1 MNILRAIVFG
11 GLVCALAACTP
22 SQPGANFLPTNA
34 TQNAGLRQ
42 AHPADNGAGGP
53 VAHPLDNGSGG
64 PVGHPAT
71 DNGAG
76 GPIA

>member
-42 AHPADNGAGGP
+42 AHPADKRRAGRAP
-53 VAHPLDNGSGG
+53 ADNGSGG

>member
-1 MNILRAIVFG
+1 MKILRAIALG
-11 GLVCALAACTP
+11 GLIAALAACTP
-22 SQPGANFLPTNA
+22 SQPGAGFLPA
-34 TQNAGLRQ
+34 HGTQSVRV

-53 VAHPLDNGSGG
+53 VAHPMDNGAGG
-64 PVGHPAT
+64 PVAHPAI